1 MNCLIC
7 GNPIEDGAKEC
18 PKCGAPVG
26 AVPQYQ
32 EQHAPQPQGGMP
44 LPPPN
49 PGMSKTYTVK
59 KGKGTGWITFAKVML
74 WLSFAGIIIM
84 GIIMGITVMSVG
96 SVSAIASP
104 YGDIAMPAIGGA
116 AAIIAGFFIIIISVV
131 LAFVSVCYGFILLDA
146 CTNLVSMNDNL
157 AELITITADSKNT
170 SERINATVY
179 EILRK

>member
-7 GNPIEDGAKEC
+7 GNPIEDGATEC

-26 AVPQYQ
+26 ATSPQYN
-32 EQHAPQPQGGMP
+32 EMNAPAFQGAP
-44 LPPPN
+44 VPPPN
-49 PGMSKTYTVK
+49 FVPNRTYTVK

-74 WLSFAGIIIM
+74 WLSFAGIILM
-84 GIIMGITVMSVG
+84 GIITGITVMSVG
-96 SVSAIASP
+96 SISAVSSP

-157 AELITITADSKNT
+157 SELITITADSKNT
-170 SERINATVY
+170 AERINANVY